1 MCESCRVEG
10 TVDFTT
16 KDGRAARL
24 RVASVADAAA
34 LVELDTA
41 LLEAGDGT
49 VGGPEDARSVEEEA
63 RRIDDLYRGF
73 SAGDA
78 STSIVAEL
86 MEPQSRIVAMAG
98 LKQFG
103 PSFLR
108 HVAYLGIGVHPSFQA
123 QGVGRAL
130 MQALLDHAK
139 LCGIERLELYVRS
152 DNVRAHSLYRA
163 FGFSYEGTRRK
174 FVKIAGGTYIDDQ
187 IWVRFLA

>member
-1 MCESCRVEG
+1 MEG

-16 KDGRAARL
+16 KDGRPARL

-34 LVELDTA
+34 LVELDAA
-41 LLEAGDGT
+41 LLKAGDGT

-73 SAGDA
+73 SAGEA

-86 MEPQSRIVAMAG
+86 LEPEPTIVALAG

-108 HVAYLGIGVHPSFQA
+108 HVAYLGIGVHPRFQA

-139 LCGIERLELYVRS
+139 QGGIERLELYVRA
-152 DNVRAHSLYRA
+152 DNARAHSLYRA
-163 FGFSYEGTRRK
+163 FGFAYEGTRHK
-174 FVKIAGGTYIDDQ
+174 FVKTAADSYVDDE
-187 IWVRFLA
+187 IWVRFLP

>member
-1 MCESCRVEG
+1 MEG

-24 RVASVADAAA
+24 RVARVADAAA

-41 LLEAGDGT
+41 LLKAGDGT

-73 SAGDA
+73 SAGEA
-78 STSIVAEL
+78 STCIVAEL
-86 MEPQSRIVAMAG
+86 LEPEPAIVALASM
-98 LKQFG
+98 KQFG

-123 QGVGRAL
+123 QGIGRAL
-130 MQALLDHAK
+130 MQALLDHAR

-152 DNVRAHSLYRA
+152 DNSRAHSLYRSL
-163 FGFSYEGTRRK
+163 GFAYEGTRRK
-174 FVKIAGGTYIDDQ
+174 FVKIAAGNYVDDE
-187 IWVRFLA
+187 IWVLFFA